1 VERFELAAALRE
13 MTDIV
18 RRHRIVLPASMTM
31 LLKVLIMLEGAGR
44 RLSPSFSL
52 VDVLQPYRKKMMAR
66 RLSPQRHMRKVRRIA
81 YEIEQLAEV
90 FPRRLRDI
98 LQQVQAGRFDV
109 HLDHRGLEP
118 SVNRLVLGM
127 LTSALFLGSVL
138 FVTNNVLP
146 LGFWPLDGISA
157 PGLLGLGVSA
167 YLGLRL
173 LRAINKSGHLDR
185 RR

>member
-1 VERFELAAALRE
+1 
-13 MTDIV
+13 MTNIV
-18 RRHRIVLPASMTM
+18 RRHHIVLPASMTM
-31 LLKVLIMLEGAGR
+31 LLKVLVMLEGAGR
-44 RLSPSFSL
+44 RLAPNFSMVEVLKPFRAKMVARRMSPSRQF
-52 VDVLQPYRKKMMAR
+52 RKA
-66 RLSPQRHMRKVRRIA
+66 RRIA

-138 FVTNNVLP
+138 LVTNDVLP
-146 LGFWPLDGISA
+146 LGFWPLNGVSG
-157 PGLLGLGVSA
+157 PGLVGIGLSA
-167 YLGLRL
+167 ALGLRI
-173 LRAINKSGHLDR
+173 LRAINKSGHLDQR
-185 RR
+185 R